1 LQLDIPQLGKH
12 RHFINAAI
20 AMDQFISPQSLLRLA
35 AACLFALVCSLKTQA
50 QLLDNPAIQ
59 FTTTEH
65 DLGRLLSGSVVK
77 HDFIFTNTGKANLSV
92 TNVLSSCGCITSTN
106 WSREI
111 PPGQQGR
118 IPFSFNSTGMVGDLH
133 RTLSIS
139 TNDPTQPSVMLI
151 IKGTVWQKI
160 QLTPPTALIAFPK
173 DDTKHRPATIIITNH
188 TDQPLNLQ
196 APTCNLSQINVRL
209 ETIKPGQE
217 FKLIVDTAPPFPQST
232 LRGLITIGTTSTEV
246 PVLNI
251 PVTALVPPIKTS
263 VPSPAK

>member
-1 LQLDIPQLGKH
+1 MH
-12 RHFINAAI
+12 RF
-20 AMDQFISPQSLLRLA
+20 FSPLSILRLVCA
-35 AACLFALVCSLKTQA
+35 ALLAACSSTTHA
-50 QLLDNPAIQ
+50 QTLDAPTIQ
-59 FTTTEH
+59 FTSTVH
-65 DLGRLLSGSVVK
+65 DIGRILAGSIVQ

-118 IPFSFNSTGMVGDLH
+118 IPFAFNSTGMTGELH

-139 TNDPTQPSVMLI
+139 TNDPAQPSVMLT
-151 IKGTVWQKI
+151 IKGIVWQKI
-160 QLTPPTALIAFPK
+160 QLTPPTALLSLPK
-173 DDTKHRPATIIITNH
+173 DQAPARPATIIITNH

-196 APTCNLSQINVRL
+196 APTCNLPQIRVRL

-217 FKLIVDTAPPFPQST
+217 FKLTVDTAPPFPQST
-232 LRGLITIGTTSTEV
+232 LRGLITIGTTSKEV

-251 PVTALVPPIKTS
+251 PVTALVAPNKLIA
-263 VPSPAK
+263 PSPAK